1 MFFYHL
7 SVVFM
12 VIEKAG
18 SSQVIERLMSS
29 YGVMS
34 QKSLA
39 ESLEIPAN
47 NISGW
52 VQRDSVPGNAII
64 KCALDTGTDLEWLV
78 TGKLANASSLNDE
91 PGKKG
96 KVLLD
101 EILASGGKAVL
112 RRILDSYGFHTQ
124 KELGDLLGI
133 SSGTISTWVRRDYFP
148 GDVVITCALDTG
160 VSLEWLATGN
170 TKAMSAIAQ
179 SIANQSTIIN
189 VEKKLLIA
197 GKLEAQGY
205 CAIDDSF
212 LPDGV
217 DREHTCLIRGGR
229 KSWLVDLSAKEI
241 SNGSW
246 LLDIDGIMDVYS
258 VSRMPGNQLRVTGY
272 DTEFDCAVNQVIAK
286 GVVVLTISQ
295 TI

>member
-1 MFFYHL
+1 
-7 SVVFM
+7 M
-12 VIEKAG
+12 VIEKAS

-78 TGKLANASSLNDE
+78 TGKLANASLLIDE
-91 PGKKG
+91 PGKRG
-96 KVLLD
+96 KALLD

-133 SSGTISTWVRRDYFP
+133 SSGTISTWIRRDYFP

-170 TKAMSAIAQ
+170 TRTTPTISQ
-179 SIANQSTIIN
+179 SVANQSMSIN

-197 GKLEAQGY
+197 GKLETQGY
-205 CAIDDSF
+205 CVIDDSF

-217 DREHTCLIRGGR
+217 DRVNTCLIRSGR

-246 LLDIDGIMDVYS
+246 LLDIDGIMDIYS
-258 VSRMPGNQLRVTGY
+258 VSRMPGNQLRVIGY
-272 DTEFDCAVNQVIAK
+272 DTEFDCGVNQVIAK
-286 GVVVLTISQ
+286 GVVVLAINQ